1 MLLFDIGANIG
12 LWALH
17 NYTPETKIIS
27 VEASP
32 TTFQTLKKNIS
43 SKNIFPLHFAVTSSS
58 ENFVDFFDCSVN
70 VISTLD
76 ESWLKDPTSRFF
88 NKYSY
93 KKIVVPTIT
102 IDKLILEH
110 GIPDILK
117 VDVEG
122 AENIVLKSLT
132 NQAKI
137 ICFEWA
143 SEWNEKTFDAIN
155 HLVSLGYQKFHI
167 QSQDNY
173 TYRPSDYEL
182 NKDELFIS
190 LKNKKDKID
199 WGMIWCNTI

>member
-1 MLLFDIGANIG
+1 MLFFDIGANVG

-17 NYTPETKIIS
+17 NYTSQTKIIS

-32 TTFQTLKKNIS
+32 NTSYQLQRNCQGKNIICL
-43 SKNIFPLHFAVTSSS
+43 NYAVTSSNQS
-58 ENFVDFFDCSVN
+58 VIDFFDCSAS

-88 NKYSY
+88 NQYSY
-93 KKIVVPTIT
+93 KKIMVPTIT
-102 IDKLILEH
+102 IDKLILDY

-132 NQAKI
+132 KSAKT

-167 QSQDNY
+167 QNQDKY
-173 TYRPSDYEL
+173 TYRPDVYEL
-182 NKDELFIS
+182 NKEQLFKHLLQTR
-190 LKNKKDKID
+190 LKLD
-199 WGMIWCNTI
+199 WGMIWTTI